1 MNRRYFLLSL
11 TLFSAPAICGC
22 ALTHSHCDDEDCV
35 QKSALSKD
43 IEEARRKDEAQRK
56 TLEGMN
62 EKKAPKGFLY
72 GGLSSEA
79 RDIED
84 HLYGN

>member
-1 MNRRYFLLSL
+1 MFWGV
-11 TLFSAPAICGC
+11 FFAGGC
-22 ALTHSHCDDEDCV
+22 ALTHSRCDDECCSHER
-35 QKSALSKD
+35 QEAALSKD
-43 IEEARRKDEAQRK
+43 IDEARKQDEAQRK
-56 TLEGMN
+56 AFDGKK